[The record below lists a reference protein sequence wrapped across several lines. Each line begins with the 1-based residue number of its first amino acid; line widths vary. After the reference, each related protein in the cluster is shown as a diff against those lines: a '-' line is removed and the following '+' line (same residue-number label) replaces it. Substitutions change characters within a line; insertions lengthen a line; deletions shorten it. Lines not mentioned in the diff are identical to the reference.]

1 MKKQILKLDP
11 AEQKAKTEQPAVIK
25 QDLNKPGQPESNQ
38 GSSQKNSPG
47 TKVYPPQD
55 TEKPW

>member
-1 MKKQILKLDP
+1 MKKQILKLNP
-11 AEQKAKTEQPAVIK
+11 ADQKAKAEQPAISK
-25 QDLNKPGQPESNQ
+25 QHPDRPGKLESNQ

>member
-11 AEQKAKTEQPAVIK
+11 ADQKAKTEQPAVLK
-25 QDLNKPGQPESNQ
+25 QELNKPGQPESNQ
-38 GSSQKNSPG
+38 VSSQKNSPG
-47 TKVYPPQD
+47 TRSNPPQH

>member
-11 AEQKAKTEQPAVIK
+11 ADQKPKAEQPAEFK
-25 QDLNKPGQPESNQ
+25 QRPNRPGKPESNQ